1 MALFGEG
8 IDGARAAELGLAWQA
23 LDDNEVEG
31 AAAAMAARAAKDPE
45 LARRTA
51 RSMRAEWGPPRCR
64 GPRRWSWSARR
75 RCGRCGARP
84 WRTTAERELSESPP
98 LSRPELALRALPLL
112 ALGALAVALYATG
125 SAPSTDELRDWGEDL
140 GWSAVVLW
148 PVLFAVVNFVVPW
161 PLLAGAS
168 GLVFG
173 TAGGTVLA
181 LLGVLLASVTQ
192 MLCARTWPESASASG
207 FTHGRRGSTTPSPR
221 TGCSPCSTAGLCR
234 GSRGAW

>member
-1 MALFGEG
+1 
-8 IDGARAAELGLAWQA
+8 
-23 LDDNEVEG
+23 
-31 AAAAMAARAAKDPE
+31 
-45 LARRTA
+45 
-51 RSMRAEWGPPRCR
+51 
-64 GPRRWSWSARR
+64 
-75 RCGRCGARP
+75 
-84 WRTTAERELSESPP
+84 LSESPP
-98 LSRPELALRALPLL
+98 LSRPELALRALPPL
-112 ALGALAVALYATG
+112 ALAALAVALYATG

-192 MLCARTWPESASASG
+192 MLFARYLAGARLRERIHARA
-207 FTHGRRGSTTPSPR
+207 PR
-221 TGCSPCSTAGLCR
+221 IDHALAEDGMLAVFYSRLVPGIPWGLVNALAGLAR
-234 GSRGAW
+234 VRARDLVLATVLGGTPKVFAYVALGGSLDDLSSPEARVAIVVWVALGLGGLVFARRRLAEMNR